1 MSTNERLVNFLNLAS
16 RSKTLRYG
24 QAYLDAKNS
33 QKIKLIILLSTAS
46 ENTAKLVRNYAL
58 YYEIKLSEINAN
70 EISRFRAKQNIKVI
84 SVLDINIARKLL
96 NLRKEGELY
105 EKDEAN

>member
-1 MSTNERLVNFLNLAS
+1 MLNNEQLVNFLNLAS
-16 RSKTLRYG
+16 RSKKLRYG
-24 QAYLDAKNS
+24 QAYLEAKNS
-33 QKIKLIILLSTAS
+33 PKIKLIILLSNAS
-46 ENTAKLVRNYAL
+46 ENTAKLVRNYATH
-58 YYEIKLSEINAN
+58 YGIKLSEINAN
-70 EISRFRAKQNIKVI
+70 EISRFVTKQNIKVI